1 MSYSPKLE
9 VVDQAEIEAIRASMP
24 PTHGK
29 DDAPPKPVV
38 SINIGELLDMDI
50 PPRQPLLDPILT
62 RQSLAML
69 YAWRGIGKSWLAL
82 SMAYAVATGS
92 SLLRWNAPEPAR
104 VLYIDGELP
113 ANVLQA
119 RMAMIVRSFDRE
131 PQHADFF
138 QILTPDMQADGIMPN
153 LSDPIGQAAI
163 DLHARNADLIIV
175 DNLSTMARS
184 GKENEGESWLPVQ
197 QWALQHRA
205 QGRAVLFVHH
215 SGKGGQQRGSSRRED
230 VLDTVISLKR
240 PADYDARQGAVFE
253 LHFEK
258 ARNLTGEDAE
268 SLQIEMQTS
277 EDTIHWCWGTADAS
291 TLGQIEQLINDGASR
306 KEIEDETGLSRF
318 QLKRLVDNANQSRAK
333 KIVLPDARKKVN
345 KAGGEA

>member
-1 MSYSPKLE
+1 MMTIA
-9 VVDQAEIEAIRASMP
+9 DQVIEIERPAIQEPQHDQLRQA
-24 PTHGK
+24 K
-29 DDAPPKPVV
+29 A
-38 SINIGELLDMDI
+38 INIGELLAMDI
-50 PPRQPLLDPILT
+50 PPRQPLLEPIIT
-62 RQSLAML
+62 KQSLVMI

-82 SMAYAVATGS
+82 FIAYAVATAS
-92 SLLRWNAPEPAR
+92 AFLRWNAPEPAR

-113 ANVLQA
+113 APVLQT
-119 RMAMIVRSFDRE
+119 RLTMIVKSFGKE
-131 PQHADFF
+131 PPSADYF
-138 QILTPDMQADGIMPN
+138 QILTPDMQPDGIMPN

-163 DLHARNADLIIV
+163 DVHARNADLIIV

-240 PADYDARQGAVFE
+240 PPDYDAKQGAAFE

-258 ARNLTGEDAE
+258 ARNLTGDDAE
-268 SLQIEMQTS
+268 SLEVEMQPIGDAIKWVWRTAETS
-277 EDTIHWCWGTADAS
+277 ILDR
-291 TLGQIEQLINDGASR
+291 IENLIEEGATR
-306 KEIEDETGLSRF
+306 KDIEDETGLSRF
-318 QLKRLVDNANQSRAK
+318 QLKRVVDRANSERMK
-333 KIVLPDARKKVN
+333 KIRLPDARKKS
-345 KAGGEA
+345 GGDE